1 MHLWLAFHDA
11 RVRSLQSK
19 GKLEYG
25 YDRTPFGGCFVI
37 TSGEYL
43 LGLYFVEGLDS
54 GISSMEAKWPAS
66 TLCRTRQADQMIPLL
81 LDHPEAVRF
90 MAIGTPFQLT
100 VWEFLC
106 RIPKGMTMT
115 YGEVAA
121 SIGRP
126 SAARAV
132 GQAVGSNEISL
143 LIPCHRVVSHGKL
156 TGYRWGLE
164 RKRALLAWEFSQ
176 RDPLQMPF

>member
-1 MHLWLAFHDA
+1 MHLWLASHDA

-25 YDRTPFGGCFVI
+25 YNRTPFGGCFVI

-43 LGLYFVEGLDS
+43 LGLYFAEELDI
-54 GISSMEAKWPAS
+54 GITAMGEKWPAS